1 MMPRFVKALVPLHG
15 TQSIR
20 LAVDWRGGRIRRVTL
35 EYVRP
40 HLLRRLLQAARR

>member
-1 MMPRFVKALVPLHG
+1 MPRIVKTLVPLDD

-20 LAVDWRGGRIRRVTL
+20 LVVDWRGGRIWRVTL

-40 HLLRRLLQAARR
+40 HLLRRLLEAARR

>member
-1 MMPRFVKALVPLHG
+1 MPRFVKALVPLHD

-20 LAVDWRGGRIRRVTL
+20 LAVDWRRGRIRRVTL

-40 HLLRRLLQAARR
+40 HLFRRLLEAARR

>member
-1 MMPRFVKALVPLHG
+1 MPRFVKALVPLHD

-20 LAVDWRGGRIRRVTL
+20 LVVDWRGGRIRRVTL

-40 HLLRRLLQAARR
+40 HLLRRLLEAARR

>member
-1 MMPRFVKALVPLHG
+1 MPRFVKALVPLHG

-20 LAVDWRGGRIRRVTL
+20 LVVDWRRARIRRITL

-40 HLLRRLLQAARR
+40 NLLRRLLHAVRR

>member
-1 MMPRFVKALVPLHG
+1 MLRFIKALVPLHD

-20 LAVDWRGGRIRRVTL
+20 LVVDWRGGRIRRVTL

-40 HLLRRLLQAARR
+40 HLLRRLLEAARR

>member
-1 MMPRFVKALVPLHG
+1 MPRFVNGLVPLHG
-15 TQSIR
+15 SQSIR
-20 LAVDWRGGRIRRVTL
+20 LVVEWSRGRIRRVAL

>member
-1 MMPRFVKALVPLHG
+1 MPRFVKAQAPLHN

-20 LAVDWRGGRIRRVTL
+20 LVVDWRGGRIRRVTL

-40 HLLRRLLQAARR
+40 HLLRRLLEAARR